1 MRTARSWASW
11 ECSECTELISHI
23 THQAVKYLLTLRNF
37 TLVDRG
43 GRSGAK
49 EGVDEQSGEAI
60 AEHGVQRVFQEGCAR
75 KERLNSVRQ
84 TG

>member
-1 MRTARSWASW
+1 MRTERSWASW
-11 ECSECTELISHI
+11 ECSGCTELISDI
-23 THQAVKYLLTLRNF
+23 TQRAVKCWLTLRNF
-37 TLVDRG
+37 TPVDGG